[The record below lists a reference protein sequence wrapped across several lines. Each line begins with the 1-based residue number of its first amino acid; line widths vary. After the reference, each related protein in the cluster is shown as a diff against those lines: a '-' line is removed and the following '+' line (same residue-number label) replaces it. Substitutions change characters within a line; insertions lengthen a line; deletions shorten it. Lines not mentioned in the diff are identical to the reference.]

1 MGAIFIFD
9 LFRVKGGII
18 RGSRQGFLLVT
29 LKFIQQNYLS
39 LFLAVPC
46 HAVLSNAQR
55 VTHPLCFHSNPSEKN
70 RTLFPV

>member
-18 RGSRQGFLLVT
+18 RGSRVGFLLVT
-29 LKFIQQNYLS
+29 LKLIQQNYLS
-39 LFLAVPC
+39 LVRLAVPC

-55 VTHPLCFHSNPSEKN
+55 VTHP
-70 RTLFPV
+70 